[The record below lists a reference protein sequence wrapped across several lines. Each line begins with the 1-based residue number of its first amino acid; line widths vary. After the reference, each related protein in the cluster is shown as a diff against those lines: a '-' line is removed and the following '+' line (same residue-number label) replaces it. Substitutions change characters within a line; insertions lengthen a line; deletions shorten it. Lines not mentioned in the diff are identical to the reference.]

1 MRRNISR
8 TSNIQFEINIEYFT
22 EDNFDRINYI
32 LGNFSNKVNS
42 ITSNIIKPTVR
53 LNINNVH
60 KKIVFKQL
68 PIRLNDFSFILIK
81 KHSLKIYTKTK
92 NDVINNTFIG
102 ILDSKLSNTT
112 LVINS
117 IFSKDSKLVNIKDF
131 KLLKEIKFDE
141 YNLNILTF
149 LFKITNTF
157 DIIQTYMYLGHID
170 KEYLEYWLEFIYE
183 VIPVW
188 YDVKIVY

>member
-1 MRRNISR
+1 MKRNISR
-8 TSNIQFEINIEYFT
+8 TSNIQFEINIEYFNK
-22 EDNFDRINYI
+22 DNFDRINYI

-60 KKIVFKQL
+60 NKQL

-92 NDVINNTFIG
+92 NDAINNSFIG

-117 IFSKDSKLVNIKDF
+117 IFSKESKIVNIKDF

-170 KEYLEYWLEFIYE
+170 KEYLEI
-183 VIPVW
+183 
-188 YDVKIVY
+188 

>member
-1 MRRNISR
+1 MKRNISR
-8 TSNIQFEINIEYFT
+8 TSNIQFEINIEYFNK
-22 EDNFDRINYI
+22 DNFDRINYI

-53 LNINNVH
+53 LNINNIH

-81 KHSLKIYTKTK
+81 NHSLKIYTKTK

-117 IFSKDSKLVNIKDF
+117 IFSKESKIVNIKDF

-170 KEYLEYWLEFIYE
+170 KEYLEI
-183 VIPVW
+183 
-188 YDVKIVY
+188 